1 MLVARVGSVLPTSER
16 YLFDNTTRIYFTN
29 SNVRDFNNQRLAVLN
44 TPVIKLKAKYNNKAI
59 RQRAL
64 VNKYS
69 QLEAEI
75 EVSISYK
82 IILLKN
88 IQTKAG
94 LVNGTTRF
102 LYNIKQA
109 LGTSNPRATLPY
121 YLIVR
126 IKKAD
131 YTRLQL

>member
-1 MLVARVGSVLPTSER
+1 MLIARVSSILPTSER
-16 YLFDNTTRIYFTN
+16 YLFNNTTRIYFTN

-44 TPVIKLKAKYNNKAI
+44 TPVIKLKAKHNNKAI

-64 VNKYS
+64 VNEYS

-75 EVSISYK
+75 EVSISCK

-121 YLIVR
+121 CLIVR

-131 YTRLQL
+131 YTRSQL